1 MFKNTAL
8 AHAVNKKVQHLYGD
22 FGAAA
27 IKDGF
32 DGNLIFDAMIISD
45 IFCSYI
51 VYDNYVLLIQ
61 INLCLYLL

>member
-27 IKDGF
+27 IRDGF
-32 DGNLIFDAMIISD
+32 DGNSIFYAMIISNIIIHSD
-45 IFCSYI
+45 DNIFF
-51 VYDNYVLLIQ
+51 
-61 INLCLYLL
+61 YLN